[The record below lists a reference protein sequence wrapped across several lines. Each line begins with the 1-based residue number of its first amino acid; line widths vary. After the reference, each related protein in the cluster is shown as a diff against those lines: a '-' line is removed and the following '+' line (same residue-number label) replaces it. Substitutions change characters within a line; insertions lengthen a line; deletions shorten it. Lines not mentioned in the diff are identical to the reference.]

1 MIHSVGAEANK
12 EHSGKFEEAYL
23 GDIIDEVTD
32 WTADR
37 YDGIVTIHTTREF
50 FFGSSELGMAQPP
63 QDAAEL
69 LMRAFLL

>member
-50 FFGSSELGMAQPP
+50 FFGSFRSQLK
-63 QDAAEL
+63 
-69 LMRAFLL
+69 